1 MRYEFLK
8 LFIVELCV
16 PRGVRHAQDGVRGM
30 RMGSHGGILITQ
42 RQMSY

>member
-16 PRGVRHAQDGVRGM
+16 PRGVRHAHGVRGM
-30 RMGSHGGILITQ
+30 RMGSHGGILITR
-42 RQMSY
+42 RQLSY